1 MTVLDL
7 WDTLPGTVNGSDGDV
22 DGDGIA
28 DSLESTTADRDGDGF
43 ADASDYDPQGY
54 LYCEDDG
61 RILAGGSIS
70 ITGPAGSNSSVGTAN
85 NIRIVKDGSDG
96 EYQWFANSTWNL
108 HDGCKLSYLRRYAEH
123 NADAAVGLLDL
134 TTLLPANPASMA
146 RASLVAPASCQTS
159 GRWIRSQCCC
169 EHNDSI
175 LHHFRR

>member
-1 MTVLDL
+1 M
-7 WDTLPGTVNGSDGDV
+7 
-22 DGDGIA
+22 DGIA
-28 DSLESTTADRDGDGF
+28 DTLESTTADRDGDGF

-96 EYQWFANSTWNL
+96 EYQWFVNAPGTYTMAVSYPTSVGIPSTMRT
-108 HDGCKLSYLRRYAEH
+108 SS
-123 NADAAVGLLDL
+123 GLLDL

-159 GRWIRSQCCC
+159 GRVDQIPVLLRTQQQHSTPLSSLKKVTQT
-169 EHNDSI
+169 
-175 LHHFRR
+175 